1 MTNYTQI
8 PIHFVVGA
16 ARSGTTLLRTI
27 LNAHPHIY
35 CTGEVRHTM
44 AFYSTYGNQ
53 QPISEQFI
61 TNFKQYEL
69 LRFGNV
75 GKKKEKKALLLAKM
89 DEVLGDLR
97 PQLPTMDYAQLS
109 KYLLLNSSKIAEQK
123 QVNVLMNKNPDYCF
137 YIDELLKIHPEAK
150 FLACIRDPR
159 AVVLSHQEHKGF
171 NDFSQYMGDS
181 AAAVSYFWKWSN
193 EAILAAQAKYPN
205 KILLVPYE
213 QMVTDKENLLHK
225 ICSFLDIEFD
235 QAMLTHEQQQNTKN
249 ETPNNTANNINT
261 NAPKAA
267 AEWEQWK
274 TDNRNQAVFTNRLAA
289 WKQKLSTRNQ
299 EICNTIS
306 ASTAIKLGYDTAPP
320 SLLKQTW
327 LLFSCL
333 PQIALG
339 YITTTLFIR
348 HYFHLPFSWRL
359 LLAKYL
365 KVRK

>member
-1 MTNYTQI
+1 
-8 PIHFVVGA
+8 
-16 ARSGTTLLRTI
+16 
-27 LNAHPHIY
+27 
-35 CTGEVRHTM
+35 
-44 AFYSTYGNQ
+44 
-53 QPISEQFI
+53 
-61 TNFKQYEL
+61 
-69 LRFGNV
+69 
-75 GKKKEKKALLLAKM
+75 
-89 DEVLGDLR
+89 
-97 PQLPTMDYAQLS
+97 
-109 KYLLLNSSKIAEQK
+109 
-123 QVNVLMNKNPDYCF
+123 VLMNKNPDYCF

-261 NAPKAA
+261 EKVA

-274 TDNRNQAVFTNRLAA
+274 ADNRNQAVFTNRLAA

-306 ASTAIKLGYDTAPP
+306 AATALKLGYDTAPP